1 MRNITKPILFTVA
14 MGVLLPIP
22 AIADNDE
29 LIQQLQKR
37 VESLEKTNPPEN
49 KASTWL
55 ANSEAMQFYGQLRVS
70 VDNHSGDWKS
80 GSKGTSIVSNA
91 SRIGVKGAIPSG
103 LGDSSVIYMG
113 EVRYET
119 TDAVDGT
126 GGGKQLE
133 FREGY
138 AGLASPTF
146 GKIRLGRLDTAY
158 KTTLTELDPWGDN
171 APESR
176 SGGRQGS
183 SELHASY
190 FNNAAEYTTPEFVKG
205 LSGSV
210 WYASEYDNA
219 TTPLHNTGTLKTFTG
234 GSASGVGVKYSI
246 GPFFIGAD
254 YVNMDA
260 DKISKAGL
268 DNAHGWQIGSRY
280 KIKDFSVAAFYEDTE
295 DLGLGKNIYVNG
307 IYKLGKARLIAAYGT
322 NKDGSVYSNDKYINW
337 SLGAKYDLDKKS
349 ELFAA
354 YNTRQNDTKST
365 EENTITIGLNAKFG
379 Y

>member
-1 MRNITKPILFTVA
+1 MRSISKQLLMTMAF
-14 MGVLLPIP
+14 GVLLPIP
-22 AIADNDE
+22 AIADNAD
-29 LIQQLQKR
+29 LQQLQKR
-37 VESLEKTNPPEN
+37 IEDLEKQRPAEEKSSN
-49 KASTWL
+49 WVL
-55 ANSEAMQFYGQLRVS
+55 NSEAMQFYGQLRVS
-70 VDNHSGDWKS
+70 VDNHSGDWKA
-80 GSKGTSIVSNA
+80 GTKGTSIVSNA

-103 LGDSSVIYMG
+103 LLDSSVIYLG
-113 EVRYET
+113 EVRYES

-126 GGGKQLE
+126 AGKQLE

-138 AGLASPTF
+138 AGLASPTW

-190 FNNAAEYTTPEFVKG
+190 FNNAADYVTPEFVKG
-205 LSGSV
+205 LTGSA
-210 WYASEYDNA
+210 WYASEFDNA
-219 TTPLHNTGTLKTFTG
+219 ANSFHNTTTLKTFTG
-234 GSASGVGVKYSI
+234 GSASGLGVKYSI

-254 YVNMDA
+254 YINLDA
-260 DKISKAGL
+260 DKITKTGL
-268 DNAHGWQIGSRY
+268 TNANGWQIGSRY
-280 KIKDFSVAAFYEDTE
+280 KIKDFSVAAFYEDTV
-295 DLGLGKNIYVNG
+295 DLGLGKNIYING

-322 NKDGSVYSNDKYINW
+322 NKDGSVYSNDKYINL
-337 SLGAKYDLDKKS
+337 SLGGKYDLDKKS

-354 YNTRQNDTKST
+354 YNTRQNDTKNT